1 MHNKVNEAVMAF
13 RRSRIFSNAYEEA
26 NLIRGAAGGA
36 SSKKCKRKRSSAS
49 NSLLVR
55 EIADAV
61 SCLSNLTRMSVV
73 VIEGDGENDA
83 LTATTFGIFPE
94 VAALL
99 SNFPL
104 TTVQTSG
111 VRLLRIPY
119 LPPLSDVGLW

>member
-36 SSKKCKRKRSSAS
+36 SSKKCKSGASSSAS

-61 SCLSNLTRMSVV
+61 SCL
-73 VIEGDGENDA
+73 E
-83 LTATTFGIFPE
+83 
-94 VAALL
+94 
-99 SNFPL
+99 
-104 TTVQTSG
+104 
-111 VRLLRIPY
+111 
-119 LPPLSDVGLW
+119 